1 MFWAIAGVM
10 VAIVAL
16 AMIAA
21 FVRGQHGNSGRVSDI
36 AVYKDQLAAV
46 DRDLARDVV
55 TEEEAD
61 RLRTEIKRRILD
73 ADRAGTQEVTTT
85 APKTPSLIA
94 AALSVVV
101 LAGGSYGLY
110 QRLGAPGYPDLP
122 LAKRIELAQIARANR
137 PDQAAAEAQQP
148 ERPPAEISEE
158 FSALMT
164 QLRNAV
170 AERPNDL
177 RGHELLVR
185 NEAGLGNLTAAWQ
198 AQDRVIGIK
207 GDNATAEDFV
217 GLAELL
223 IQAAGGY
230 VSPEA
235 EGALA
240 QALGRDRSH
249 PVGRFYTGLMHSQTG
264 RPDLAFGFWEP
275 LLRQSQA
282 TDPWV
287 NPIRAQIEEAAF
299 LAGIEYSLPPLSAL
313 RGPTDDD
320 IAAAEDLSPAQRMEM
335 IRGMVGGLSDR
346 LSTDGGPP
354 EDWARLIRS
363 LGILGEQGRAAAIW
377 QEAQK
382 VFPDPVTRL
391 PILQAARDAGVAQ

>member
-1 MFWAIAGVM
+1 M